1 MLILCHSSNATTQ
14 FNCGSTTE
22 SKCVLACRLSIRQ
35 NEALRGYMSHV
46 VPLIADPYDRWMNA
60 IVVSALLMMTEW
72 CYFAAA
78 LAPLPSPSRKYYL
91 DAVTTRKIG
100 RCRERLNELCKRHI
114 ESSNLQVKQLHENG
128 TVRYCETCECIRP
141 GMPFSTSSLC
151 MRISYLLQLESALGI
166 SNPEQ
171 AFILYLVWGLLYS
184 TFAFVTDFKFTYF
197 NAPEDRGPF
206 WYTISISYL
215 MCTQL
220 AIWPMVIYSY
230 LIPMNLAFRDRWHER
245 CPFDN
250 LGWRKNLRR
259 VFGPNPLLWLIPT
272 RGAYNCKEE

>member
-1 MLILCHSSNATTQ
+1 MSHISGFIEKLQKFARRNGPLLISSYTLC
-14 FNCGSTTE
+14 FY
-22 SKCVLACRLSIRQ
+22 L
-35 NEALRGYMSHV
+35 GYMSHV

-114 ESSNLQVKQLHENG
+114 ESSDLQVKQLHENG

-141 GMPFSTSSLC
+141 DKSHHCTECGICILRCDHHCVLMSSCVHQDNLK
-151 MRISYLLQLESALGI
+151 
-166 SNPEQ
+166 